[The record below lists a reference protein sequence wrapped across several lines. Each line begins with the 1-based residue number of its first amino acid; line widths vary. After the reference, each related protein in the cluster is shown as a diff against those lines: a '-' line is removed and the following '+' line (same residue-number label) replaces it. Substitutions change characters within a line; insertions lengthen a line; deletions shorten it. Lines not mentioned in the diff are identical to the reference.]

1 MPEDDAPTPVLPS
14 NRLAREKMKEFSGTG
29 TIGMDPLPELRKV
42 WASKTSSELY
52 EDVLQG
58 LRAIPN
64 TTWRTGAVKILRS
77 PEASYCLVM
86 QLGLTCKGHQEPML
100 AVKTWTHAWLTSL
113 ILAYLNSLAAEAGF
127 QTPLSGTS
135 LRVTKNHEAHWHQ
148 HDDNTGLQYMTTL
161 GDFAG
166 GETFIV
172 EEEGQEVMELKQAVE
187 GLGLAGQ
194 KIRGQRK
201 DARRRIIT
209 FHGRKL
215 HCTCPF
221 LDTDERYA
229 ITLFS
234 CSNKG
239 LERTSTLTLAL
250 LNELGFVSSEPAGQ
264 RPALRPQL
272 QKAVAKA
279 ASGFK
284 VNGGENYR
292 AREC

>member
-1 MPEDDAPTPVLPS
+1 MKPTAL
-14 NRLAREKMKEFSGTG
+14 RREGSKSCGLSVDGTVIV
-29 TIGMDPLPELRKV
+29 TIV
-42 WASKTSSELY
+42 HA
-52 EDVLQG
+52 
-58 LRAIPN
+58 AF
-64 TTWRTGAVKILRS
+64 LRS
-77 PEASYCLVM
+77 SR
-86 QLGLTCKGHQEPML
+86 
-100 AVKTWTHAWLTSL
+100 

-234 CSNKG
+234 
-239 LERTSTLTLAL
+239 
-250 LNELGFVSSEPAGQ
+250 SSA
-264 RPALRPQL
+264 
-272 QKAVAKA
+272 
-279 ASGFK
+279 
-284 VNGGENYR
+284 R
-292 AREC
+292 ARLLGRGSARHPNPKTSDPKAQTRNGSRFPPITPSSRVGNLLTFFGLYSPLILNQRLTFSFPKVAGLSF